1 MGRSARRTTA
11 VAVFGA
17 ALLAVWLG
25 VPGLSSAQSAVS
37 VSVELSPG
45 RAVPA
50 NTAIDVTVSL
60 SDLGAD
66 GSVTFRADVRRYGVD
81 RDECEGSGIGADTQH
96 TVDDGGLIVSA
107 TISAQCPVGGPYVL
121 KTSLVRPGATP
132 SDPEVPLASTSTT
145 FVVSRYLVA
154 GVTPGPPPEPKPDAW
169 LDPDP
174 RSLGMRVHGEWQ
186 RIFVRSDVVLSMFG
200 HAYVYVNAAQAGQFA
215 SHAQQFSVTAPPSV
229 DPAQACAAQQDDT
242 SG

>member
-96 TVDDGGLIVSA
+96 TVDDGGLVVSA

-121 KTSLVRPGATP
+121 KTSLGAARGHAVR
-132 SDPEVPLASTSTT
+132 
-145 FVVSRYLVA
+145 SRGPA
-154 GVTPGPPPEPKPDAW
+154 GVDQHDVRGVEISGRRRDA
-169 LDPDP
+169 
-174 RSLGMRVHGEWQ
+174 RSAAR
-186 RIFVRSDVVLSMFG
+186 
-200 HAYVYVNAAQAGQFA
+200 AQARRVA
-215 SHAQQFSVTAPPSV
+215 
-229 DPAQACAAQQDDT
+229 
-242 SG
+242 